1 MKRRATALASIGFA
15 LSAIAAAV
23 AAAAAAATAPAT
35 AASAAAPSAATAAA
49 APSAEVQVVEL
60 RGTIHPISA
69 AYIESAIE
77 QADAAG
83 AAALILEMDTPG
95 GVVDDTKDIV
105 QHIWAA
111 KTPVIGYVTPSG
123 ARAASGGFMLL
134 IACDV
139 AAMSPGTNTGA
150 AHPIYGAGETHKDDI
165 LVQKMESDL
174 AAFARTAAANRG
186 RNASL
191 AEKGVV
197 ESAAWTEKEAL
208 DGKLIEV
215 IAKDRAD
222 LLRQLEGRT
231 IKRWSGETTVL
242 HVTGPV
248 VASRAMTTMEHFQ
261 SFLVNPL
268 IVSLLLSLGILGI
281 YVEVTHPGVV
291 VPGIVGGVSL
301 LLFFYASRLLP
312 VNFVGLAFIALAL
325 TLFLLELKI
334 TSHGLLG
341 LGGIVSLAAGFLLL
355 FNGPIPEMRLPLL
368 AVLPTSL
375 ALGALMF
382 WIIHY
387 VVAAQREK
395 IATGREGMIGEV
407 GVAETDLSPDGKI
420 FVHGERWNARAT
432 GSVTRGSRVR
442 VRAVDDML
450 LHVEAEGRGA

>member
-1 MKRRATALASIGFA
+1 MIRSNVRRAAYNGAMKRCLTALVLMVLAR
-15 LSAIAAAV
+15 V
-23 AAAAAAATAPAT
+23 AG
-35 AASAAAPSAATAAA
+35 AAPG
-49 APSAEVQVVEL
+49 EVQVVEL

-77 QADAAG
+77 AADKAG

-95 GVVDDTKDIV
+95 GVVDDTKEIV

-134 IACDV
+134 IACDI

-150 AHPIYGAGETHKDDI
+150 AHPIQMGGDNRKENI
-165 LVQKMESDL
+165 EIQKAESDV
-174 AAFARTAAANRG
+174 AAFARTAAENRG
-186 RNASL
+186 RNVAL
-191 AEKGVV
+191 AEKGVT
-197 ESAAWTEKEAL
+197 ESASWTEKEAL
-208 DGKLIEV
+208 EGKLIEV

-242 HVTGPV
+242 RLTGPV
-248 VASRAMTTMEHFQ
+248 VPSRAMTALEKFQ

-281 YVEVTHPGVV
+281 YVEVTHPGVI
-291 VPGIVGGVSL
+291 VPGIVGGLSL

-312 VNFVGLAFIALAL
+312 VNFVGLAFIALAM
-325 TLFLLELKI
+325 TLFVLELKI
-334 TSHGLLG
+334 VSHGLLG
-341 LGGIVSLAAGFLLL
+341 LGGVVCLAAGFLLL
-355 FNGPIPEMRLPLL
+355 FNGPIPEMRLPVL

-382 WIIHY
+382 FILRY
-387 VVAAQREK
+387 VVAAQRERV
-395 IATGREGMIGEV
+395 ATGREGMIGEI
-407 GVAETDLSPDGKI
+407 GVAETDLAPEGRI
-420 FVHGERWNARAT
+420 FVHGEYWNARAS
-432 GSVTRGSRVR
+432 GSIARGSRVR
-442 VRAVDDML
+442 VRSVDDML
-450 LHVEAEGRGA
+450 LHVEAEGRSA